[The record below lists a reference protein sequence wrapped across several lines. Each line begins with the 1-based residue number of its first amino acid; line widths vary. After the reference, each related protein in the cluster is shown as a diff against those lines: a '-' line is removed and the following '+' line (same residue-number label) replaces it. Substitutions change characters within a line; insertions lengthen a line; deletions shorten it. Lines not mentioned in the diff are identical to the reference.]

1 MKSVIKIS
9 KSVDDAVE
17 AAIEELGVNRS
28 EIEVEVLEEPTKG
41 FLGLIGVRD
50 ATVKVSVVDNSKD
63 LAEGLLTD
71 ILTHM
76 GIDGG
81 FTIERKSTG
90 LYIDIDDVSSSDMG
104 IIIGK
109 RGNTLDSIQYL
120 LSLHVNKNTSEY
132 VRVFL
137 DAQGYREKR
146 EKTLK
151 NLAKNMA
158 KKTLRTKKPVKL
170 EPMNPYERRIIH
182 STLQKDTKVVTYS
195 EGEEPYRRIVIK
207 ER

>member
-28 EIEVEVLEEPTKG
+28 EIEVEVLEEPNKG
-41 FLGLIGVRD
+41 FLGLIGVKD
-50 ATVKVSVVDNSKD
+50 ATVKVSVVDNSKE
-63 LAEGLLTD
+63 LAEEFLTD
-71 ILTHM
+71 MLTHM
-76 GIDGG
+76 GIEGN
-81 FTIERKSTG
+81 FTIEKKSTG
-90 LYIDIDDVSSSDMG
+90 LYIDIDGVSPSDMG
-104 IIIGK
+104 IVIGK

-120 LSLHVNKNTSEY
+120 LSLYVNKNTSNY
-132 VRVFL
+132 IRVFL
-137 DAQGYREKR
+137 DAQGYRDKR

-158 KKTLRTKKPVKL
+158 KKTIRTRKPVKL

-182 STLQKDTKVVTYS
+182 SALQDEKKVKTYS